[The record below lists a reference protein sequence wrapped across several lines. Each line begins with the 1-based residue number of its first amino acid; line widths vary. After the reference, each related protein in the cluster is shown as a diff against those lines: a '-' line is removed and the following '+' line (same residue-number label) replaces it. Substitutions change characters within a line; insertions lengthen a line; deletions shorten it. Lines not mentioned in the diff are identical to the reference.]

1 MPLRPSACVPAPQG
15 HLGPPSPRRP
25 PAGLG
30 LLGPSP
36 VEGGSGPPGAPLGEG
51 ETQRSRQ
58 GLPAPLPQ
66 PPQQWRAGLQRPGRP
81 PPRPRAGARGG
92 CGGSRCRPAPPRP
105 LPAGGPRPARAP
117 GPPGARAHLVLGPP
131 PCFPLFCPK
140 PARKSPPSREAP
152 AREIAFWRLWG
163 WAGAPQAA
171 GRGRGPRGSG
181 AGSNPRPPPPTR
193 SPACLS
199 R

>member
-30 LLGPSP
+30 LLGPCP
-36 VEGGSGPPGAPLGEG
+36 VEGGVWSSGGPSRGRRDSEKPPGPPRPPSPAAATMEGRAAEAGAP
-51 ETQRSRQ
+51 
-58 GLPAPLPQ
+58 A
-66 PPQQWRAGLQRPGRP
+66 
-81 PPRPRAGARGG
+81 PRPRAGARGG

-152 AREIAFWRLWG
+152 AREIAFWRLRG